1 MRPISH
7 MARRLSVAAALV
19 LTASVVAGCGGSDEA
34 GTDAGTGTSAA
45 AGASGDKVTIG
56 YQPGIGYAQLLIMK
70 QEGWLQEALGG
81 RQVEYRSLTSGADIR
96 DGMISGDIQIGA
108 GGIGPFL
115 VGYDKGVKWKLLS
128 ALEDSDI
135 WLMAKDPRLTS
146 LAAFKAGDK
155 IALPGP
161 DSIQAV
167 VVKRAAQEQ
176 LGDAAKLD
184 ANFVKLAHPEA
195 LQSLLSGQVAA
206 HMTSPPFQF
215 QEQDAGARKLLGS
228 ADVFGKHTFNSVFVR
243 EEYQRDN
250 SDVTDAVYAQIERAT
265 KLINDDP
272 KAAAAILEAESG
284 GQLKAADA
292 ERYLTDPST
301 VYTTEPHGF
310 MAFATFMHDIGLI
323 ENAPKTWQDLVFDN
337 LKDLKGS

>member
-1 MRPISH
+1 MFRISDSLRWLRL
-7 MARRLSVAAALV
+7 AGLLAVVLSVV
-19 LTASVVAGCGGSDEA
+19 SGCGGSDEEPA
-34 GTDAGTGTSAA
+34 GGATGGAAAA
-45 AGASGDKVTIG
+45 AGDKITIG

-70 QEGWLQEALGG
+70 QEGWLQDALGG
-81 RQVEYRSLTSGADIR
+81 RAVEYRSLTSGADIR
-96 DGMISGDIQIGA
+96 DGMISGDIQVGA

-135 WLMAKDPRLTS
+135 WLMAKDPRLTD
-146 LAAFKAGDK
+146 LKAFGPGDK

-167 VVKRAAQEQ
+167 VVKRAAKEQ
-176 LGDAAKLD
+176 LGDATKLD
-184 ANFVKLAHPEA
+184 ANLVKLAHPEA
-195 LQSLLSGQVAA
+195 LQSLMSGQVAA

-215 QEQDAGARKLLGS
+215 QEQDGGARKLLGS

-243 EEYQRDN
+243 EEYQKDN
-250 SDVTDAVYAQIERAT
+250 AAVTDAVFAQIERAT

-301 VYTTEPHGF
+301 TYTIEPHGF
-310 MAFATFMHDIGLI
+310 MAFATFMQEVGLI
-323 ENAPKTWQDLVFDN
+323 EKTPESWQDLVFDN
-337 LKDLKGS
+337 LKGTQGS

>member
-1 MRPISH
+1 MSLISKF
-7 MARRLSVAAALV
+7 RRSPCGALTLV
-19 LTASVVAGCGGSDEA
+19 LLATLTAACGGSDAESTGEGS
-34 GTDAGTGTSAA
+34 GTAA
-45 AGASGDKVTIG
+45 AASSGDKITIG

-70 QEGWLQEALGG
+70 QEGWLQEALDG

-135 WLMAKDPRLTS
+135 WLMAKDPRLTN
-146 LAAFKAGDK
+146 LEAFGPGDK

-176 LGDAAKLD
+176 LGDPAKLD
-184 ANFVKLAHPEA
+184 ANMVKLAHPEA

-215 QEQDAGARKLLGS
+215 QEQDQGARKLLGS
-228 ADVFGKHTFNSVFVR
+228 ADVFGQHTFNSVFVR
-243 EEYQRDN
+243 EEYQAEN
-250 SDVTDAVYAQIERAT
+250 KDVTDAVYAQVERAT

-272 KAAAAILEAESG
+272 KAAAAILEKESG

-301 VYTTEPHGF
+301 TYTTEPHGF
-310 MAFATFMHDIGLI
+310 MAFATFMQDIGLI
-323 ENAPKTWQDLVFDN
+323 ENAPSTWQDLVFDN
-337 LKDLKGS
+337 LKGLKGS